1 MNRVRKSDEG
11 IEPTRTT
18 DFALGLER
26 AGGEGYAGAMGALVW
41 GRCSLKGGAFGES
54 GAFFSP
60 HKSRRA
66 SLGSVI
72 SDLGGVAALA

>member
-1 MNRVRKSDEG
+1 VNRVRKSDEG

-26 AGGEGYAGAMGALVW
+26 AGGEGYAGAMGALVR

-60 HKSRRA
+60 SSAVSGKNAPIFAVRWV
-66 SLGSVI
+66 G
-72 SDLGGVAALA
+72 D